1 MDSFVALPAS
11 GASNGFS
18 TPSTSIVFRPT
29 STSPDQSTFAFKA
42 DVHAGRRW
50 CSTDPGSST
59 TGADRS
65 VVSQSPAAAAAVV
78 GQQQPAV
85 DSSGMATTEGG
96 RSQLISDRHR
106 VAWDEMHERMERRRR
121 EWNAQV
127 DRMRTDFFKLKPATS
142 PAADDV
148 VGQSST
154 VVTADR
160 CQQRVINV
168 QPSWTPTTITRQQFQ
183 VIHNISLLTL
193 PKFLASQ
200 ASS

>member
-1 MDSFVALPAS
+1 MDSFVVLPAS

-18 TPSTSIVFRPT
+18 TPSTSVVFRPT
-29 STSPDQSTFAFKA
+29 STSSDQSTFAFKG
-42 DVHAGRRW
+42 DVHAGRRS
-50 CSTDPGSST
+50 CSANPGSSS
-59 TGADRS
+59 TGADRL
-65 VVSQSPAAAAAVV
+65 VVSQSPAAAVV
-78 GQQQPAV
+78 GQQQAAV
-85 DSSGMATTEGG
+85 DSSSMATTEGG
-96 RSQLISDRHR
+96 RAQLISDRHR

-148 VGQSST
+148 GQSST
-154 VVTADR
+154 VITADR
-160 CQQRVINV
+160 CQERVINV

-183 VIHNISLLTL
+183 VISNISLLTL

-200 ASS
+200 ALS